1 VSYFGGGGDAGPA
14 GGLAAAGG
22 CAGFELSSSTSKISI
37 DPGGIGGRERM
48 S

>member
-1 VSYFGGGGDAGPA
+1 VAGGGVGF
-14 GGLAAAGG
+14 AAAGCG
-22 CAGFELSSSTSKISI
+22 AFELSSSTSKISI